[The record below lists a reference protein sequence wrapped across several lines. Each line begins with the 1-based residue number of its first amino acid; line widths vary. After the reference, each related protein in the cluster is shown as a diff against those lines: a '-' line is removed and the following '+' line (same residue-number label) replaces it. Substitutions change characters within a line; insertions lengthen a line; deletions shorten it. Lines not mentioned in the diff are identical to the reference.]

1 MQSSKSLAAQ
11 RWLGSAVGARRHDE
25 TSVAKLESGGTAG
38 ARWYSGSQAVQ
49 REPGGTAGAQRG
61 HSWSSGG
68 TAGAQR
74 GHSGGTAG
82 VHTKRADVT
91 IQAVLAASPHLINQH
106 INTKALTRSR
116 PITAASLFRRQGKR
130 SIPIM
135 SFILGVISSPALK

>member
-49 REPGGTAGAQRG
+49 RE
-61 HSWSSGG
+61 HSGG
-68 TAGAQR
+68 TAGALVVQR

-91 IQAVLAASPHLINQH
+91 IQAVLAASPRLINQH
-106 INTKALTRSR
+106 INTEALTRSR